1 MFMDILM
8 IKPEGKKEILKIKQ
22 DNDSGDGEYC
32 ESLAGC
38 TANVCL
44 IANGIIY
51 VANAGDSRTL
61 LSCKGKPVEMSK
73 DHKPDDEIE
82 FNRITKAGGFFFKY
96 RWVYFVQAI
105 SLMVELMV
113 TLISRDVLEISS
125 IKRMKNSLKNSS
137 LSQHIQTSK
146 NANLPRT
153 TSS

>member
-61 LSCKGKPVEMSK
+61 LCSQGQPLPLSV
-73 DHKPDDEIE
+73 DHKPDDDIE
-82 FNRITKAGGFFFKY
+82 YSRITKAGGKRFDLKVLIDFRVCS
-96 RWVYFVQAI
+96 RW
-105 SLMVELMV
+105 E
-113 TLISRDVLEISS
+113 
-125 IKRMKNSLKNSS
+125 N
-137 LSQHIQTSK
+137 
-146 NANLPRT
+146 
-153 TSS
+153 